1 MNYLICVLFLIIP
14 SVSSTFI
21 QDPDKGRSFASLI
34 ASRGFTLKTYK
45 VKTSDGYILTLHRVV
60 PKGKFSP
67 AKYSRTRKPVIVQHG
82 LMGSST
88 NFLIGKPTVK
98 PYLPAKKCASD
109 FGFCLVQT
117 GRYDIWLPNSRGNG
131 YSMEHVR
138 LKPNQKEFWN
148 FTFDQM
154 ARYDSPAVIKF
165 IQNTTKRTQIGY
177 IGHSQGATQIFALL
191 SLQPKY
197 ASILRPFISW
207 APAVYIGHMS
217 SIVKWAT
224 YLAPLL
230 QKMDGQFI
238 LSGSGSNKVSTLFC
252 GIPFG
257 LGTSMCSIGLEA
269 VVGVTDSLNQSRLPV
284 VSGFT
289 PSSTSTHNM
298 VHFAQLYQTN
308 SFLRY
313 NYGNASLN
321 KKVYGQ
327 SKPPLYPL
335 ERIPA
340 NSSIVI
346 MHGATDAL
354 VGDEDVGRLVKQLR
368 KQKVKVIDYRVPRS
382 KWNHIDFAMGIE
394 AGKLVYDKTIALLD
408 QLMG

>member
-1 MNYLICVLFLIIP
+1 MNYLICVFFLIIP
-14 SVSSTFI
+14 SVYSTFT

-67 AKYSRTRKPVIVQHG
+67 ANYSRTRKPVIVQHG

-88 NFLIGKPTVK
+88 NFFISKPTVK

-131 YSMEHVR
+131 FSMGHVR
-138 LKPNQKEFWN
+138 LKPNQKQFWN

-154 ARYDSPAVIKF
+154 ARYDSPAVIQF
-165 IQNTTKRTQIGY
+165 IQKTTKHKKIGY

-191 SLQPKY
+191 ALKPKY
-197 ASILRPFISW
+197 SSILRPFISW

-224 YLAPLL
+224 YLSPLL
-230 QKMDGQFI
+230 QKMNGQFI
-238 LSGSGSNKVSTLFC
+238 FSGSRTNTVSTLFC
-252 GIPFG
+252 SVPFG
-257 LGTSMCSIGLEA
+257 LGSSMCSVGLEA
-269 VVGVTDSLNQSRLPV
+269 IVGMTDSANQSRLPV
-284 VSGFT
+284 VSSFS
-289 PSSTSTHNM
+289 PSPTSTQNL
-298 VHFAQLYQTN
+298 VHFAQLYQSN

-313 NYGNASLN
+313 NYGNATLN

-327 SKPPLYPL
+327 SSPPLYPL

-340 NSSIVI
+340 NSAIVI

-354 VGDEDVGRLVKQLR
+354 VGDEDVARLVKKLR
-368 KQKVKVIDYRVPRS
+368 KQRVRVIEYKVPRS
-382 KWNHIDFAMGIE
+382 KFNHIDFAMGTD
-394 AGKLVYDKTIALLD
+394 AGKLVHDKTIALLD
-408 QLMG
+408 QFMG